1 MKTAIYKDYEEF
13 LSRKDKNL
21 NGVSVEFAERY
32 PDYENDNVTNKRCTG
47 CVDFTYSINCTDCKY
62 IEGINTLAKF

>member
-32 PDYENDNVTNKRCTG
+32 PDYENDNVTNKRLCRLQRLHRFHRL
-47 CVDFTYSINCTDCKY
+47 C
-62 IEGINTLAKF
+62 